1 MVSRPKSY
9 QEFRET
15 GPRGKVLFF
24 LVNQMVFSI
33 TSIRQYHL
41 ETEPRIVSL
50 STILSLLLTF
60 FGKTLEENKEL
71 EDICRQ
77 VIKLINP
84 VLSTVDG
91 GWGPWVEWSVCLSS
105 CGLGTQTRFRYC
117 DNPRPAYG
125 GRACTGP
132 RLDRRNC
139 NRGSCPGIVYS
150 SLLPTFK
157 DDSTSAILVYL

>member
-1 MVSRPKSY
+1 
-9 QEFRET
+9 
-15 GPRGKVLFF
+15 
-24 LVNQMVFSI
+24 MVFSI

-41 ETEPRIVSL
+41 ETESRRVSL

-60 FGKTLEENKEL
+60 FGKSLEENKEL
-71 EDICRQ
+71 EDFCRQ

-91 GWGPWVEWSVCLSS
+91 GWGPWVEWSVCSSS

-132 RLDRRNC
+132 RLGSRNC
-139 NRGSCPGIVYS
+139 NRGLCSGIVYS
-150 SLLPTFK
+150 SFIA
-157 DDSTSAILVYL
+157 DF

>member
-1 MVSRPKSY
+1 
-9 QEFRET
+9 
-15 GPRGKVLFF
+15 
-24 LVNQMVFSI
+24 MVFSI

-41 ETEPRIVSL
+41 ETEPRRVSL

-60 FGKTLEENKEL
+60 FGKSLEENKEL
-71 EDICRQ
+71 EDFCRQ

-91 GWGPWVEWSVCLSS
+91 GWGPWVEWSVCSSS

-139 NRGSCPGIVYS
+139 NRRSCPGIVYS
-150 SLLPTFK
+150 SFIA
-157 DDSTSAILVYL
+157 DF